1 MAVKVDISKDNELV
15 KTMQGDV
22 AVVINLN
29 YADKT
34 VESSISGS
42 ADLGDTIINAAKALG
57 IMTTNVLMEK
67 KEERDRVFIKA
78 LLALQEGFFG
88 GDTILEKYLR
98 EELRK
103 E

>member
-34 VESSISGS
+34 AESSISGS
-42 ADLGDTIINAAKALG
+42 GDLGDTIINAAKALG

-67 KEERDRVFIKA
+67 EEKDQVFIEA

-88 GDTILEKYLR
+88 DNTILEKYLR

>member
-42 ADLGDTIINAAKALG
+42 AELGDTIINAAKALG
-57 IMTTNVLMEK
+57 IMTTNVLME

>member
-42 ADLGDTIINAAKALG
+42 AELGDTIINAAKALG

-67 KEERDRVFIKA
+67 EERDRVFIKA

-88 GDTILEKYLR
+88 DNTILEKYLR

>member
-15 KTMQGDV
+15 RTMQGDV
-22 AVVINLN
+22 AVVINMN
-29 YADKT
+29 NVDKT
-34 VESSISGS
+34 VQSSITGS

-67 KEERDRVFIKA
+67 EERDLVFIEA

-88 GDTILEKYLR
+88 DNTILEKYLR

>member
-34 VESSISGS
+34 TESSIFGS
-42 ADLGDTIINAAKALG
+42 ADLRDTIINAAKALG
-57 IMTTNVLMEK
+57 IMAANVLME
-67 KEERDRVFIKA
+67 KEERDRVFIEA

>member
-15 KTMQGDV
+15 KTTQGDV

-67 KEERDRVFIKA
+67 EERDQVFIEA

-88 GDTILEKYLR
+88 DNTILEKYLR